1 MTLGEREQDAIR
13 AVLDG
18 LEREVDVKLELG
30 PTATPV
36 TLLAAGGR
44 EIDSN
49 AVARDIVE
57 AVCAL
62 SDRVSLSIIEHDEP
76 GPWPRTTIG
85 TGLEYL
91 GMPAGYE
98 LTTLVHGILAA
109 GRAAPGLGDASLER
123 LAAIDRDVAIDVYV
137 TPTWPHCP
145 PAVLLAYKLALASPR
160 VTARGIEASEFA
172 VEADR
177 HGVHAV
183 PAIVVDDRYA
193 WAGAVPEAVFV
204 ERVLAAA
211 AG

>member
-13 AVLDG
+13 SVLAR
-18 LEREVDVKLELG
+18 LEREVALTLELG

-49 AVARDIVE
+49 ALTRDIVE

-62 SDRVSLSIIEHDEP
+62 SDRVSLSIVEHDEP

-98 LTTLVHGILAA
+98 LTTLVHGIVEA
-109 GRAAPGLGDASLER
+109 GRAAPSVSELTRER
-123 LAAIDRDVAIDVYV
+123 LQELQHDVKVDVYV
-137 TPTWPHCP
+137 TPT
-145 PAVLLAYKLALASPR
+145 
-160 VTARGIEASEFA
+160 
-172 VEADR
+172 
-177 HGVHAV
+177 
-183 PAIVVDDRYA
+183 
-193 WAGAVPEAVFV
+193 
-204 ERVLAAA
+204 
-211 AG
+211 